1 MGTYRQP
8 GLVLDKSLGIIPEEI
23 GKFQDQLMQSMKDN
37 RAAKMKAE
45 QENLKRDIKR
55 KAAEAK
61 REKEDLKYKS
71 QIAQIGNVV
80 DGQNQIA
87 ENGKISVKSIKTNK
101 YGKASVTQLLDVN
114 SEYYIGDG
122 TLTDDQL
129 TQVAVDMV
137 GEGGIEP
144 SMKIDLEHAVEQMSL
159 YPMGSK
165 ERIEWRNQ
173 ADQMIKEIPVL
184 TTVFNNEAESHRP
197 AYKFDGTAL
206 PMQAG
211 IENRLLMD
219 GQPQWELRKQMESD
233 IVFSSNPN
241 RFTTIP
247 PAESPDGTSMV
258 RYNNGTESI
267 NISFKRYQELS
278 EKGGSIMGLTKAK
291 PFNEMIKSVWE
302 SRVKSHYGGVSKYS
316 SENEKNGTSSVTKR
330 QTIKSFDAANE
341 VMKKEVALWIDS
353 GGLLSKKGNIPGYNY
368 AQNSWQMMGGPNDD
382 PLNNIYTGTPEQKE
396 RAKGLMVDSMKLAYG
411 SETSISNYG
420 ITETQLK
427 EQKLTKIQSAARIVA
442 LEDGITLYP
451 RGDGDD
457 KTQQE
462 ANQKVKLKAIN
473 IALGK
478 PEGNKKIDLEDIK
491 THWTELS
498 KKPTTLAA
506 LLNSMSSSPDANN
519 KLYYQGD
526 TIAEELA
533 IQLHGDKDVPLEAKV
548 LDAFYVKGVGGWE
561 AKDFLNGY
569 DAFEMDILNAL
580 SKSKEYENIKKAN
593 LKKTSL
599 EDVKVVEVVL
609 PKSTEDEDRNFYRS
623 QTT

>member
-599 EDVKVVEVVL
+599 EDVKVVEVL
-609 PKSTEDEDRNFYRS
+609 PESTEDELRNFYRT

>member
-211 IENRLLMD
+211 MENRLLMD

-599 EDVKVVEVVL
+599 EDVKVVEVL
-609 PKSTEDEDRNFYRS
+609 PESTEDELRNFYRT

>member
-427 EQKLTKIQSAARIVA
+427 EQKLTKIQSAALSIA

-548 LDAFYVKGVGGWE
+548 LDAFYVKGVGGWDM
-561 AKDFLNGY
+561 KDFLNGY

-593 LKKTSL
+593 LKKTGL
-599 EDVKVVEVVL
+599 KDIDVAVL
-609 PKSTEDEDRNFYRS
+609 PESTEDELRNFYR

>member
-211 IENRLLMD
+211 MENRLLMD

-593 LKKTSL
+593 LKKTGL
-599 EDVKVVEVVL
+599 KDIDVAVL
-609 PKSTEDEDRNFYRS
+609 PESTEDELRNFYR

>member
-457 KTQQE
+457 KTQQK

-593 LKKTSL
+593 LKKTGL
-599 EDVKVVEVVL
+599 KDIDVAVL
-609 PKSTEDEDRNFYRS
+609 PESTEDELRNFYR

>member
-427 EQKLTKIQSAARIVA
+427 EQKLTKIQSAALSIA

-548 LDAFYVKGVGGWE
+548 LDAFYVKGVGGWDM
-561 AKDFLNGY
+561 KDFLNGY

-599 EDVKVVEVVL
+599 EDVKVVEVL
-609 PKSTEDEDRNFYRS
+609 PESTEDELRNFYRT

>member
-548 LDAFYVKGVGGWE
+548 LDAFYVKGVGGWDM
-561 AKDFLNGY
+561 KDFLNGY

-593 LKKTSL
+593 LKKTGL
-599 EDVKVVEVVL
+599 KDIDVAVL
-609 PKSTEDEDRNFYRS
+609 PESTEDELRNFYRS